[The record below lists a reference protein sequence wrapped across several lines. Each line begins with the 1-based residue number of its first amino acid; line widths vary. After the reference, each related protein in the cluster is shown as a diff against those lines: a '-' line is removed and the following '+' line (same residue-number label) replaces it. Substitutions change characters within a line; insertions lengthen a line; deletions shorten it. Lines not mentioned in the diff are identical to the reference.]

1 MLKQDPYPGRQLRS
15 LIAAALLSPVT
26 RQIPGSAAALGGRA
40 AWAAPLAALPA
51 LLFYAWLLSRLRRE
65 LESGEALPEYALRR
79 LGRRGGRAALLALA
93 AWLLVLAG
101 FTLRFGAER
110 LQVSSYP
117 RSGPAL
123 FVVCLG
129 IPALLAALGPFR
141 SLLRLGRMI
150 LPVLLTALGLIL
162 FSAFRS
168 LEFTELLPL
177 GPADAPDLL
186 RGALPS
192 LNLLSFAL
200 SALCLFPAGRKAGGF
215 RRTAAWTL
223 GLSLLLTALGAAV
236 QGRLGAAL
244 SARFAVPFFALVRN
258 LVFFRSLERMEALVV
273 GLWIL
278 PDFLLGGL
286 CLQGAQRC
294 LRLALGQRPEEGE
307 SRLDFSGGRL
317 LIWLC
322 GVVSIALGLLL
333 GRDPASLQHW
343 SRTIIPL
350 LNLFFSL
357 LVLPAATLLCGGGL
371 SSEVQHLF

>member
-65 LESGEALPEYALRR
+65 LEPGEALPEYALRR

-168 LEFTELLPL
+168 LELTELLPL
-177 GPADAPDLL
+177 VPADAPDLL

-200 SALCLFPAGRKAGGF
+200 SALFLFPAGRKAGGF

-258 LVFFRSLERMEALVV
+258 LVFFRSLERVEALVV

-278 PDFLLGGL
+278 PDFLLVGL
-286 CLQGAQRC
+286 CLHAAQRC
-294 LRLALGQRPEEGE
+294 LRLALGYAPREGE
-307 SRLDFSGGRL
+307 GRLDLENGRWCV
-317 LIWLC
+317 WLC
-322 GVVSIALGLLL
+322 GLFSLGLGLLPEL
-333 GRDPASLQHW
+333 DPAALLFW
-343 SRTIIPL
+343 SRSLIPGLQLAVSFL
-350 LNLFFSL
+350 LIPGLRL
-357 LVLPAATLLCGGGL
+357 AARRR
-371 SSEVQHLF
+371 EKRAQQ

>member
-51 LLFYAWLLSRLRRE
+51 LLFYAWLLSRLRQE
-65 LESGEALPEYALRR
+65 LEPGEALPEYALRR

-168 LEFTELLPL
+168 LELTELLPL

-200 SALCLFPAGRKAGGF
+200 SALCLFPAGRKAGAF
-215 RRTAAWTL
+215 RQGHRAGNRAAAP
-223 GLSLLLTALGAAV
+223 GH
-236 QGRLGAAL
+236 R
-244 SARFAVPFFALVRN
+244 
-258 LVFFRSLERMEALVV
+258 
-273 GLWIL
+273 
-278 PDFLLGGL
+278 
-286 CLQGAQRC
+286 
-294 LRLALGQRPEEGE
+294 RP
-307 SRLDFSGGRL
+307 GGRGICPGQDQYFQSHHL
-317 LIWLC
+317 LRHDRGFAGP
-322 GVVSIALGLLL
+322 GVH
-333 GRDPASLQHW
+333 DPAPDPEGGSDQCLKRRW
-343 SRTIIPL
+343 LWLWPCASWAPCAPPL
-350 LNLFFSL
+350 
-357 LVLPAATLLCGGGL
+357 PPW
-371 SSEVQHLF
+371 